1 MIYQQIRLAVIVNN
15 QAYRF
20 KQHLWENDLVKSS
33 IKMLQSYRIFGIAVL
48 DFLRLRRLLSLVRY
62 KSW

>member
-20 KQHLWENDLVKSS
+20 KQHLCEEDLVKSS
-33 IKMLQSYRIFGIAVL
+33 IKMLQLYRIFGIAML
-48 DFLRLRRLLSLVRY
+48 DFLRLRRLLGLE
-62 KSW
+62 K